1 MGTEADTP
9 WHGLPDQEVLG
20 LLGTSA
26 DGLANSDAVARLAAH
41 GPNSLPES
49 RGVHPVRRFL
59 AQFNSALIYFLLA
72 AALAAVALSAPVPVR
87 SAQSVGR

>member
-20 LLGTSA
+20 LLGASA
-26 DGLANSDAVARLAAH
+26 DGLANSDAAARLAAH

-59 AQFNSALIYFLLA
+59 AQFNSALIYFLIA
-72 AALAAVALSAPVPVR
+72 AAVAATAEASCWPYGSIVT
-87 SAQSVGR
+87 